1 MSTDDALNRE
11 RMLLMA
17 RQHAES
23 LRSAG
28 VEWVPRGE
36 PLAVAATLHDDKVT
50 SEAQPSGSVTLSPG
64 HSVTLSG
71 VALGTSAGLFE
82 GEPAEPSRSPE
93 EKRLALAV
101 LDQQQVVGCTKCAE
115 LARSRTQ
122 TVFGVGNPA
131 AELCFVGEA
140 PGADEDARGEPF
152 VGAAG
157 QLLTRIIAAMKMTR
171 KEVYICNILKC
182 RPPGNRTPL
191 PNEVAN
197 CLPYLEQQLA
207 IIRPRFICAL
217 GAVAAQ
223 TLLQTT
229 VSIGKLRSRFH
240 NFRGIPV
247 LCTYHPAF
255 LLRSPDKKK
264 EVWEDMKL
272 LLKQMGRP
280 VP

>member
-1 MSTDDALNRE
+1 MDETLSEE
-11 RMLLMA
+11 RIRLMA

-23 LRSAG
+23 LRGAG
-28 VEWVPRGE
+28 VEWIPRGE
-36 PLAVAATLHDDKVT
+36 PIAVVSSLPTPAPAASSTAPVSPSADTLWAD
-50 SEAQPSGSVTLSPG
+50 
-64 HSVTLSG
+64 
-71 VALGTSAGLFE
+71 SAT
-82 GEPAEPSRSPE
+82 PARSAE
-93 EKRLALAV
+93 EKRVALQLLNEQHVA
-101 LDQQQVVGCTKCAE
+101 GCTRCPE
-115 LARSRTQ
+115 LARTRTQ
-122 TVFGVGNPA
+122 TVFGVGSPS

-171 KEVYICNILKC
+171 EEVYICNVLKC

-197 CLPYLEQQLA
+197 CLPYLEQQLD
-207 IIRPRFICAL
+207 IIQPKFLCAL

-229 VSIGKLRSRFH
+229 MSIGKLRNRFH
-240 NFRGIPV
+240 NYRGIPL

-264 EVWEDMKL
+264 EVWEDMKML
-272 LLKQMGRP
+272 LARMGRP
-280 VP
+280 AP